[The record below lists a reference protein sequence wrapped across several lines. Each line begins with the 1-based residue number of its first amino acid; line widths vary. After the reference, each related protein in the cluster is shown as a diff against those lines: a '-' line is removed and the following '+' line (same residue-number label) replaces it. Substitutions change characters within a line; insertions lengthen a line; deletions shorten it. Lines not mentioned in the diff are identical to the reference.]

1 MLAVPFLHD
10 ELMCAQPSASD
21 SALQF
26 AMVVDRLDPQ
36 GEICMK
42 LQLLRIPEDR
52 VSWARE

>member
-26 AMVVDRLDPQ
+26 VMVVDRLDPQ
-36 GEICMK
+36 GGNLHATAVAAAHFPCP
-42 LQLLRIPEDR
+42 RI
-52 VSWARE
+52 VK

>member
-42 LQLLRIPEDR
+42 LQLLLHTFLVHIL
-52 VSWARE
+52 